1 MSSSSLWHEGAASV
15 VLLPGGEDG
24 LRILDIVEEWTQC
37 WMLKPAFWV
46 YSSEEKISKDS
57 VPRITT
63 CVIGRNGRREIDLLD
78 YLSREDFDQVRLIA
92 IRTVDELSEHDALQD
107 KIVDQVKDAL
117 ESARPLEIKADRAD
131 RPQTKF
137 VRVNLVFAPTS
148 RKGASALH
156 LLEPSWDINLVVAP
170 EDRST
175 PSRFDKATRDVTQA
189 DKDVWHRFILSNAAV
204 VGGIWAGQEKGIL
217 ETSHEFQDLSPV
229 QGQVR
234 LMRSF
239 VRGVLSEGL
248 STRVAAD
255 ALDRAAKA
263 ELSKIDPLRSYPN
276 DFLEAYESAQLNDEI
291 KKMVDETMNF
301 SNGRLSYKQIKLT
314 PPPMPKETGVFKAIK
329 DFGKTT
335 WSLLK
340 VLPLWIFAGLWNVIA
355 GLVSKAIFGFRGHK
369 VVKGNID
376 FPRTNLDKG
385 ADILI
390 TEITRRRKKIAE
402 ILAVWPYNSLRKSE
416 PILWEEIRKLAIGRL
431 DASSLPK
438 GIESKS
444 GTRGKLVIGNLNDVV
459 PNLKEEWVL
468 PANFERTIPSQPR
481 SATWLQDD
489 VVDDLS
495 QFLTGEIARSNA
507 AIEEL
512 RVKTTQ
518 ADQEKEKKEVEL
530 ALLVTQ
536 LEALQ
541 SEKIGAENE

>member
-1 MSSSSLWHEGAASV
+1 MSSSPLWHEGSASV

-46 YSSEEKISKDS
+46 YSSEEKISTDS

-63 CVIGRNGRREIDLLD
+63 SVIGRNGRRDIDLLD
-78 YLSREDFDQVRLIA
+78 YLSREDFNQVRLIA
-92 IRTVDELSEHDALQD
+92 IRTVDERSEHDALQD

-117 ESARPLEIKADRAD
+117 ESARPLEIKSDRAD

-137 VRVNLVFAPTS
+137 VRVNLIFAPTS

-175 PSRFDKATRDVTQA
+175 PSRFDKATRDVTA
-189 DKDVWHRFILSNAAV
+189 DDKDVWHRFILSNAAV

-217 ETSHEFQDLSPV
+217 ETFHEFQDLSPV

-239 VRGVLSEGL
+239 VRGILSEGL

-255 ALDRAAKA
+255 ALDRASKA
-263 ELSKIDPLRSYPN
+263 EQSKIDPLRSYPN
-276 DFLEAYESAQLNDEI
+276 NFLEAYENSRLAEEVA
-291 KKMVDETMNF
+291 KMVDETMKF
-301 SNGRLSYKQIKLT
+301 SNGRLSYSRVQLL
-314 PPPMPKETGVFKAIK
+314 PPPQPEETGVFAAIK
-329 DFGKTT
+329 YFFKTT
-335 WSLLK
+335 WSLFK
-340 VLPLWIFAGLWNVIA
+340 VLPLWIFAGVWNVIA
-355 GLVSKAIFGFRGHK
+355 GFVSRTIFGFRGRK
-369 VVKGNID
+369 VVKGTVD

-385 ADILI
+385 ADVMI
-390 TEITRRRKKIAE
+390 TEIARRRKKIAE
-402 ILAVWPYNSLRKSE
+402 ILAIWPHNVLRKSE
-416 PILWEEIRKLAIGRL
+416 PILWEAIRKLTIGRL
-431 DASSLPK
+431 DASSLPQ
-438 GIESKS
+438 GMALES
-444 GTRGKLVIGNLNDVV
+444 GTRGKLVIGNLNEVL
-459 PNLKEEWVL
+459 PHLKEEWVL

-481 SATWLQDD
+481 STTWLQDEI
-489 VVDDLS
+489 VDDLA
-495 QFLTGEIARSNA
+495 QFLGSEISRGNS

-518 ADQEKEKKEVEL
+518 ADQEKSVKEEEL
-530 ALLVTQ
+530 NELIAE
-536 LEALQ
+536 LE
-541 SEKIGAENE
+541 SIRTTKMGADHE

>member
-92 IRTVDELSEHDALQD
+92 IRTVDELGEHDALQD
-107 KIVDQVKDAL
+107 KIVDLVKDAL

-131 RPQTKF
+131 RPQTNF

-156 LLEPSWDINLVVAP
+156 LLEPAWDINLVVAP

-175 PSRFDKATRDVTQA
+175 PSRFDKATRDVTEA
-189 DKDVWHRFILSNAAV
+189 DKSVWHRFILSNAAV

-255 ALDRAAKA
+255 ALDRASKA
-263 ELSKIDPLRSYPN
+263 EQSKIDPLRSYPN
-276 DFLEAYESAQLNDEI
+276 DFLEAYESSRLTAEI
-291 KKMVDETMNF
+291 TAMVDETMKF
-301 SNGRLSYKQIKLT
+301 SQGRLGYSRVELL
-314 PPPMPKETGVFKAIK
+314 PPPPQEETGVFAAIK
-329 DFGKTT
+329 DFFKTT

-340 VLPLWIFAGLWNVIA
+340 VLPLWFFAGIWNVIA
-355 GLVSKAIFGFRGHK
+355 AFVSKTIFGFRGRK
-369 VVKGNID
+369 VVKGNVD

-390 TEITRRRKKIAE
+390 TEIARRRKKIAE
-402 ILAVWPYNSLRKSE
+402 ILAVWPHNVLRKSE

-431 DASSLPK
+431 DASSLPQ
-438 GIESKS
+438 GINLES
-444 GTRGKLVIGNLNDVV
+444 GTRGKLVIGNLNEVI

-468 PANFERTIPSQPR
+468 PAHFERTIPSQPR
-481 SATWLQDD
+481 SATWLQNE
-489 VVDDLS
+489 VIDDLGE
-495 QFLTGEIARSNA
+495 FLAGEIARSNS

-512 RVKTTQ
+512 RMKTTL
-518 ADQEKEKKEVEL
+518 ADQEKSKKEEEL
-530 ALLVTQ
+530 EQLISQ
-536 LEALQ
+536 LEALR
-541 SEKIGAENE
+541 SAKSGADHE